1 MDHVIAELKHVTG
14 DLGGTA
20 STSQMGDAV
29 VAAL

>member
-1 MDHVIAELKHVTG
+1 MDKVIAEAKQVTG

-20 STSQMGDAV
+20 STSQMGHAV